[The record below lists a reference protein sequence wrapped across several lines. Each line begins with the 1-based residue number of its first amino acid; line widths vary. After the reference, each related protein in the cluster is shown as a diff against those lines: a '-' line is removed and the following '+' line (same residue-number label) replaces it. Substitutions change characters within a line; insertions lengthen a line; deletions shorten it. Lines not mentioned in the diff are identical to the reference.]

1 MLCDLIWQQIP
12 RYARNDKLARILF
25 AHCSVIL
32 YIRITL
38 YGDIAVANTILLYNP
53 TAPRFDLAQTA
64 KRSLDALEGAVV
76 GFIDNTKP
84 NFSHLVDDLADLL
97 IRNYGVKKVIKR
109 QKRASSVP
117 VPGDV
122 LDHLISNCDL
132 VITGSG
138 D

>member
-1 MLCDLIWQQIP
+1 M
-12 RYARNDKLARILF
+12 
-25 AHCSVIL
+25 
-32 YIRITL
+32 
-38 YGDIAVANTILLYNP
+38 ANSILLYNP
-53 TAPRFDLAQTA
+53 TAPRFDLAQTVQ
-64 KRSLDALEGAVV
+64 RSLDALEGAVV

-84 NFSHLVDDLADLL
+84 NFAYLVDDLADLL
-97 IRNYGVKKVIKR
+97 VTKYGVKEVIKR

-122 LDHLISNCDL
+122 LDELISKCDL